1 MVRLIFIIVALLI
14 LIGAVFGGLYFMG
27 IDPLVKL
34 GITQPVVHG
43 DEPPPPPPP
52 PTYVDFGLLIV
63 PVIQD
68 REVKKQAEMIV
79 RLAVDPVNKEIVA
92 KNLPRLQNAYLEDL
106 IGYLSVTLR
115 DGQQLDTNAIARR
128 LVQVAE
134 KTLGGVYVKDAVI
147 ENPVLK

>member
-1 MVRLIFIIVALLI
+1 M
-14 LIGAVFGGLYFMG
+14 
-27 IDPLVKL
+27 
-34 GITQPVVHG
+34 VHG